1 MTHFLQVGIRSG
13 LEMLRG
19 ILEKDASLAR
29 YTSWKV
35 GGVADILYRPADL
48 QDVRNFLTTL
58 DAKVPVI
65 WLGGGTNVLVRD
77 GGIRGAVVLLHGC
90 LDQLDCV
97 DTGLVR
103 AEAGV
108 SCAKLARLCA
118 NLELQG
124 AEFFSGIPGSVGGAL
139 AMNSGAHGSET
150 WEFVQSVETVD
161 RSGSLH
167 VRYPKEFSP
176 GYRTVCMP
184 GKEWFTG
191 ALFRFTSGNSEMTK
205 DRIRELLEMRNAAQP
220 VGSRSCG
227 SVFRNPENDYA
238 ARLIEMCNLKGVSN
252 GGACVSEKHANF
264 IVNEGDATAKDIED
278 LIWKVHET
286 VKNKCGTVLV
296 PEVRIIGETA

>member
-1 MTHFLQVGIRSG
+1 
-13 LEMLRG
+13 
-19 ILEKDASLAR
+19 
-29 YTSWKV
+29 
-35 GGVADILYRPADL
+35 
-48 QDVRNFLTTL
+48 
-58 DAKVPVI
+58 
-65 WLGGGTNVLVRD
+65 
-77 GGIRGAVVLLHGC
+77 
-90 LDQLDCV
+90 
-97 DTGLVR
+97 
-103 AEAGV
+103 
-108 SCAKLARLCA
+108 
-118 NLELQG
+118 
-124 AEFFSGIPGSVGGAL
+124 
-139 AMNSGAHGSET
+139 MNSGAHVSET

-167 VRYPKEFSP
+167 ERYPKEFSP

-184 GKEWFTG
+184 GEEWFTG

-205 DRIRELLEMRNAAQP
+205 DKIRELLEMRNAAQP

>member
-1 MTHFLQVGIRSG
+1 MS
-13 LEMLRG
+13 RG
-19 ILEKDASLAR
+19 ILEKNASLAR

-35 GGVADILYRPADL
+35 GGVADILYRPLDL
-48 QDVRNFLTTL
+48 QDVRNFLTAL
-58 DAKVPVI
+58 DPEVPVF

-77 GGIRGAVVLLHGC
+77 GGIRGAVILLHGC
-90 LDQLDCV
+90 LGQLEC
-97 DTGLVR
+97 TIPGLVH

-108 SCAKLARLCA
+108 SCAKLAHFCVSR
-118 NLELQG
+118 ELQG

-139 AMNSGAHGSET
+139 AMNSGAYGSET

-161 RSGSLH
+161 RFGSLH
-167 VRYPKEFSP
+167 VRYPKEFRP

-184 GKEWFTG
+184 GEEWFTG
-191 ALFRFTSGNSEMTK
+191 AFFRFTQGSSELTR
-205 DRIRELLEMRNAAQP
+205 DRTRGLLEKRNAAQP
-220 VGSRSCG
+220 VGRKSCG
-227 SVFRNPENDYA
+227 SVFRNPENDHA

-286 VKNKCGTVLV
+286 VKNKCGIALV
-296 PEVRIIGETA
+296 PEVRIIGEAA

>member
-1 MTHFLQVGIRSG
+1 
-13 LEMLRG
+13 MLRG

-77 GGIRGAVVLLHGC
+77 GGIRGAVILLHGC
-90 LDQLDCV
+90 LDQMDCV

-167 VRYPKEFSP
+167 VRYPEEFSP
-176 GYRTVCMP
+176 GYRTVSMP

-191 ALFRFTSGNSEMTK
+191 ALFRFTSGSREMTK
-205 DRIRELLEMRNAAQP
+205 DKIRELLEMRNAAQP